1 MARRKGASMSPLFAR
16 GCAAQAVPAL
26 REIALSLALR
36 SRKSKS
42 PAGIEWLEDRR
53 LLSAGS
59 VAVALAPTASP
70 VIVSKAAKTVTT
82 TLVHVLVAKPVAVV
96 VKTPSPVIGKQPAP
110 VVATKPAPVIVKKP
124 SPVVVK
130 TPAPVV
136 LK

>member
-59 VAVALAPTASP
+59 VAVALAPT
-70 VIVSKAAKTVTT
+70 
-82 TLVHVLVAKPVAVV
+82 
-96 VKTPSPVIGKQPAP
+96 PSPVIGKQPAP

-136 LK
+136 LKKPAPVVTKKPT